1 MVALL
6 GLYNY
11 TCMDD
16 KNGLRLLNPSTD
28 LEAVADLIELCFSDH
43 MDADGREFTRYLRQ
57 AASDR
62 FSRLLISSASG
73 SELSPL
79 GGFVWEVDGRI
90 IGNLSLIPFRRP
102 HGVFYLIANVAVH
115 PDFRRL
121 GIGRQ
126 LTQRA
131 IAETRSRH
139 ALETWLHVR
148 TDNINAYQLYLQ
160 LGFEERH
167 RRSTWEADQS
177 ALRSNNT
184 SQCCLITPRR
194 FADWLQQKNWL
205 AEDYPEEI
213 RWNLSLKEKMLKPS
227 VLNELSHFFENDPIQ
242 QFALHIDEE
251 LLGIVAWQPSTRH
264 ADHVWLATSKQRED
278 DVIYELLPAALQ
290 RINATKPFLLNF
302 PVNRGEKSLP
312 EIGFRKINTLAWMK
326 LQS

>member
-1 MVALL
+1 
-6 GLYNY
+6 
-11 TCMDD
+11 MDD
-16 KNGLRLLNPSTD
+16 KNGLRPLNPSTD
-28 LEAVADLIELCFSDH
+28 LPAVADLIDLCFADH
-43 MDADGREFTRYLRQ
+43 MDADGREFVRYLRQ

-62 FSRLLISSASG
+62 LSRLLISSASA

-79 GGFVWEVDGRI
+79 GGFVWEVDDRI
-90 IGNLSLIPFRRP
+90 IGNLSLIPFQRH
-102 HGVFYLIANVAVH
+102 HGIFYLIANVAVH

-131 IAETRSRH
+131 IAEVHSRH

-148 TDNINAYQLYLQ
+148 TDNRNAYQLYLD

-177 ALRSNNT
+177 ALRSSNT
-184 SQCCLITPRR
+184 DPCCTITSRR
-194 FADWLQQKNWL
+194 SVDWLQQKEWL

-213 RWNLSLKEKMLKPS
+213 RWNLFLKERMLKPS

-242 QFALHIDEE
+242 QFSLRRKGE
-251 LLGIVAWQPSTRH
+251 LLGIVSWQPSTRH
-264 ADHVWLATSKQRED
+264 ADYVWLATSKQREEV
-278 DVIYELLPAALQ
+278 VISELLPAALQ
-290 RINATKPFLLNF
+290 RINTRKPFMLNF
-302 PVNRGEKSLP
+302 PISRGERSLA